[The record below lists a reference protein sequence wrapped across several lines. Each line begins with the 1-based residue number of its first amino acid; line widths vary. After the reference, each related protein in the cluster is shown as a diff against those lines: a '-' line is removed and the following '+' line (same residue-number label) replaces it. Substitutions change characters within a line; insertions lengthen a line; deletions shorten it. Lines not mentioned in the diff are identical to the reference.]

1 MPNRNQQ
8 NENDRP
14 EAIRDLSGAMPPSVD
29 ATERERAVRKL
40 RLRFGQKK
48 S

>member
-1 MPNRNQQ
+1 MPNPDQQ

-14 EAIRDLSGAMPPSVD
+14 EAIRDLSGAMPPNVD
-29 ATERERAVRKL
+29 PTEREKAVRKL
-40 RLRFGQKK
+40 RLRFGQEK

>member
-1 MPNRNQQ
+1 MPDRKQQ
-8 NENDRP
+8 NDNDRP

-29 ATERERAVRKL
+29 PTEREKAVRKL
-40 RLRFGQKK
+40 RLRFSQQK

>member
-1 MPNRNQQ
+1 MSARDQQ

-14 EAIRDLSGAMPPSVD
+14 EAIRDLSDAMPPDID
-29 ATERERAVRKL
+29 ATERQKAVRKL
-40 RLRFGQKK
+40 RLRFGQNQ